1 MVTERGIILFQKRII
16 ARMHL
21 LKEDNSLG
29 IHIAGGRGSKRG
41 DIGIFVAGITEGGP
55 AHR

>member
-1 MVTERGIILFQKRII
+1 MMWLILFQKRII

-29 IHIAGGRGSKRG
+29 IRIAGGRGSKRG